1 MKGAADRFVDA
12 LRLLLPAPLTIALLL
27 TAVAFA
33 MAFFWGTVEGNALDR
48 SIVLLDAWEKGL
60 WNQPLLAFAVQA
72 MLMLAL
78 GHMLALSKPVGSFM
92 DRLATRFSH
101 STAQAAF
108 WVSLV
113 TMATGWLN
121 WGFGLIFGAI
131 LARKVGEMA
140 ARRGVAINY
149 PLVGAAGYSG
159 MLVWHGGFSGS
170 ATIKAAEPG
179 HLQALLAGS
188 GMEGI
193 PDQVLPATT
202 VFSAMNL
209 TVTVAVFAA
218 VAFFMG
224 WMGKRS
230 AALPLRIDGGFETTT
245 DAEAAVGAERLD
257 HSRWM
262 AYFTGAVFVGMAIYR
277 ALSHPNAA
285 GLGFMTPD
293 WINLLLFGLCFIAH
307 GSIYRFL
314 TALTEA
320 IGGTAGILIQ
330 FPLYFGIMGLI
341 TGSGLGKVLS
351 LWLIG
356 QSNEVTYPLFTFFS
370 SGLLNV
376 FVPSGGGQWAI
387 QGPLIVQA
395 ALELNLPLE
404 KAILAMAYGDQLTNM
419 LQPFWALPLLGIT
432 GLNAR
437 SIAPYTLAMML
448 VAGVVFAA
456 ALLVF

>member
-1 MKGAADRFVDA
+1 M
-12 LRLLLPAPLTIALLL
+12 LLPAPLTIALLL

-33 MAFFWGTVEGNALDR
+33 MAFFWGNLEGSATER
-48 SIVLLDAWEKGL
+48 CFSLLDVWEKGL
-60 WNQPLLAFAVQA
+60 WNQPLMAFAVQA

-78 GHMLALSKPVGSFM
+78 GHMLALSKPVGRFM
-92 DRLATRFSH
+92 DSLASRFSH

-108 WVSLV
+108 WVSLI

-140 ARRGVAINY
+140 SRKGVAINY

-159 MLVWHGGFSGS
+159 MMVWHGGLSGS

-188 GMEGI
+188 GVEGI
-193 PDQVLPATT
+193 PNQILPATT
-202 VFSAMNL
+202 VFSSMNL
-209 TVTVAVFAA
+209 TVTVAVFVA
-218 VAFFMG
+218 VSFFMG
-224 WMGKRS
+224 WMGKRVP
-230 AALPLRIDGGFETTT
+230 ANKLRIDSGF
-245 DAEAAVGAERLD
+245 DATVANEAVVGAERLD
-257 HSRWM
+257 HSRVV
-262 AYFTGAVFVGMAIYR
+262 AYMTGLVFAGMALYR
-277 ALSHPNAA
+277 AASHPDAA

-307 GSIYRFL
+307 GSIFRFL
-314 TALTEA
+314 NALTEA

-341 TGSGLGKVLS
+341 SGSGLGSVLS
-351 LWLIG
+351 AWLIG
-356 QSNEVTYPLFTFFS
+356 QSNALTYPLYTFFS
-370 SGLLNV
+370 SGLLNI

-437 SIAPYTLAMML
+437 AIAPYTVAMML
-448 VAGVVFAA
+448 VAACIFAA

>member
-1 MKGAADRFVDA
+1 MKGRANRFVDA

-33 MAFFWGTVEGNALDR
+33 MAFFWGKFEGSAAER
-48 SIVLLDAWEKGL
+48 CISLLDVWEKGL
-60 WNQPLLAFAVQA
+60 WNQPLMAFAVQA

-78 GHMLALSKPVGSFM
+78 GHMLALSKPVGRFM
-92 DRLATRFSH
+92 DGLASRFSH

-108 WVSLV
+108 WVSLI

-140 ARRGVAINY
+140 SRKGVAINY

-159 MLVWHGGFSGS
+159 MMVWHGGFSGS

-188 GMEGI
+188 GVEGI
-193 PDQVLPATT
+193 PSQILPATT

-209 TVTVAVFAA
+209 TVTVVVFVAVS
-218 VAFFMG
+218 FFMG
-224 WMGKRS
+224 WMGRRVPVNK
-230 AALPLRIDGGFETTT
+230 LRIDSGFGTPPV
-245 DAEAAVGAERLD
+245 AEEVVGAERLD
-257 HSRWM
+257 HSRVM
-262 AYFTGAVFVGMAIYR
+262 AYLVGLVFAGMAVYR
-277 ALSHPNAA
+277 AASHPNAA

-307 GSIYRFL
+307 GSIFRFL
-314 TALTEA
+314 NALTEA

-330 FPLYFGIMGLI
+330 FPIYFGIMGLI
-341 TGSGLGKVLS
+341 SGSGLGSVLS
-351 LWLIG
+351 AWLIG
-356 QSNEVTYPLFTFFS
+356 ESNAVTYPLLTFFS
-370 SGLLNV
+370 SSLLNI

-437 SIAPYTLAMML
+437 AIAPYTVAMML
-448 VAGVVFAA
+448 VAACIFAL